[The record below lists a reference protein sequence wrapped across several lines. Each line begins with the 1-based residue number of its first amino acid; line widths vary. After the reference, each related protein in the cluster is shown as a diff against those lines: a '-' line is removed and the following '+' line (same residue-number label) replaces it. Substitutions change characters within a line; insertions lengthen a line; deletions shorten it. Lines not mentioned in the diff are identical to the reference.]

1 MLMHNIL
8 KISILFLTLIF
19 LNSESFAK
27 TFEIEMRTQLGD
39 ERRVF
44 SPKVSNIDINDT
56 IIWKA
61 VDKGHNI
68 EFVSIPEGAEMLKSK
83 KSEDVE
89 FKFTIPGV
97 YLYQCS
103 PHKTI
108 GMIGLIIVGNDKSNL
123 NKVKEVKMF
132 GLSKDIF
139 ETLLQD
145 L

>member
-8 KISILFLTLIF
+8 KISILFFTLIF

-44 SPKVSNIDINDT
+44 SQKVSNIDINDT

-68 EFVSIPEGAEMLKSK
+68 EFVSIPVGAEMLKSK
-83 KSEDVE
+83 KSEDVK
-89 FKFTIPGV
+89 FKSTIPGV
-97 YLYQCS
+97 YLYQCN

-108 GMIGLIIVGNDKSNL
+108 GMIGLIIVGNDKGNL

>member
-8 KISILFLTLIF
+8 KISILFFTLIF

-44 SPKVSNIDINDT
+44 SPKISNIDINDT

-139 ETLLQD
+139 EILLQD

>member
-44 SPKVSNIDINDT
+44 SPKISNIDINDT

>member
-8 KISILFLTLIF
+8 KISILFFTLIF

-44 SPKVSNIDINDT
+44 SQKVSNIDINDT

-83 KSEDVE
+83 KSEDVK

>member
-1 MLMHNIL
+1 MHNIL
-8 KISILFLTLIF
+8 KISILFFTLIF

-139 ETLLQD
+139 EKLLQD

>member
-8 KISILFLTLIF
+8 KISILFFTLIF
-19 LNSESFAK
+19 LNYESFAK

-61 VDKGHNI
+61 VDKCHNI
-68 EFVSIPEGAEMLKSK
+68 EFISIPEGAEMLKSK
-83 KSEDVE
+83 KSEDVD

-132 GLSKDIF
+132 GLSTDIF

>member
-8 KISILFLTLIF
+8 KISILFFTLIF

-68 EFVSIPEGAEMLKSK
+68 
-83 KSEDVE
+83 
-89 FKFTIPGV
+89 
-97 YLYQCS
+97 
-103 PHKTI
+103 
-108 GMIGLIIVGNDKSNL
+108 
-123 NKVKEVKMF
+123 
-132 GLSKDIF
+132 
-139 ETLLQD
+139 
-145 L
+145 

>member
-1 MLMHNIL
+1 MLMHSIL
-8 KISILFLTLIF
+8 KISILFFILIF

>member
-1 MLMHNIL
+1 MLMHSIL
-8 KISILFLTLIF
+8 KISILFFTLIF